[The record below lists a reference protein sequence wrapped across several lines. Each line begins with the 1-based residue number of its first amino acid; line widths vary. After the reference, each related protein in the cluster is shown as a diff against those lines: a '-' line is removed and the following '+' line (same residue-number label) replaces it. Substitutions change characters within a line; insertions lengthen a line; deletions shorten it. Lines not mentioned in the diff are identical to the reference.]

1 MMRPKLSFEEI
12 MREEREKLA
21 PITRTQIIVDDAR
34 HGRDFATKHSWGM
47 KQESG
52 PVTDFESLLK
62 EEEKRLEKEQAL
74 KRKQMEEDARVAKE
88 LSKSLAL
95 MSEQEMIQMAI
106 NQSLQAAEEEAQA
119 SLA

>member
-1 MMRPKLSFEEI
+1 MSFEEI

-21 PITRTQIIVDDAR
+21 PVTRTQIIVDEAR

-52 PVTDFESLLK
+52 PITDFESLLK
-62 EEEKRLEKEQAL
+62 EQEKKREKDMAL

-88 LSKSLAL
+88 LSDSLAL

-106 NQSLQAAEEEAQA
+106 SKSL
-119 SLA
+119 

>member
-1 MMRPKLSFEEI
+1 MSFEEI

-21 PITRTQIIVDDAR
+21 PVTRTQIIVDEAR

-62 EEEKRLEKEQAL
+62 EQEKKREKDMAL

-88 LSKSLAL
+88 LSDSLAL

-106 NQSLQAAEEEAQA
+106 SKSL
-119 SLA
+119 